1 MYSYGGMTMTITYE
15 QISAFEAGLVREEAA
30 ISTVKRYT
38 GIIHEF
44 ALYLGERILTKEI
57 LLEWRA
63 SLGVCPATA
72 NVAAAAM
79 NRFLAFLGLQGMSLK
94 YLKVQRS
101 IFRPAEKELT
111 KEDYRKLVRTAE
123 QKKKTRLA
131 RAIETLCALGIRVS
145 ELRFMTVEALDK
157 KSVTIRNKGKVRTIL
172 LGAELVRKLKDYV
185 REKGIGKGEIFVTR
199 SGKTLSRMQLWAE
212 MKELCGKAGVEAE
225 KVFPHNLRHLFAL
238 THYSL
243 YKDIVKLADILGH
256 SSVDTTRI
264 YLIMSGE
271 EHRREL
277 DGMGLV
283 LERQK

>member
-1 MYSYGGMTMTITYE
+1 MEESKMKITYE
-15 QISAFEAGLVREEAA
+15 QISAFESRMIREEAA
-30 ISTVKRYT
+30 PSTVKRYV
-38 GIIHEF
+38 GIIREF
-44 ALYLGERILTKEI
+44 VLFQGEQTLTKEI
-57 LLEWRA
+57 LLKWRE
-63 SLGVCPATA
+63 GMKGCPATA

-79 NRFLAFLGLQGMSLK
+79 NRFLAFLGMQGMALK

-111 KEDYRKLVRTAE
+111 KEEYKRLVRTAE
-123 QKKKTRLA
+123 QGKRIRLA
-131 RAIETLCALGIRVS
+131 RAIETICALGIRVS
-145 ELRFMTVEALDK
+145 ELKFLTVEALEQR
-157 KSVTIRNKGKVRTIL
+157 SVVIRNKGKVRTIL

-185 REKGIGKGEIFVTR
+185 KEKGLRKGEVFVTR
-199 SGKTLSRMQLWAE
+199 SGRPLTRMQLWHE
-212 MKELCGKAGVEAE
+212 MKALCRKAGVEAK

-243 YKDIVKLADILGH
+243 HKDIVKLADILGH

-277 DGMGLV
+277 DEMGLV
-283 LERQK
+283 LGG